1 MKKLEDYL
9 YYEEKNPDLR
19 IYLGDCLEI
28 LPLLPKVDLVF
39 TDPPYGIGIAEW
51 DSVDYYDFLFTESMR
66 VLKDGCY
73 AFIFSTKKNLKR
85 PNFKHDIFAV
95 VKNFAQYRQHLGMFD
110 AWYPIIYF
118 VNGKPRKLHTKEY
131 KVKRNWFL
139 LNTANTS
146 RNKDNPK
153 TNSKHETPKNMDI
166 INHIVDC
173 YSKQFDTVL
182 DPFMGSGTTG
192 VACKELG
199 RNFIGIEISEKYCEI
214 AKKRLKATTKSLF

>member
-1 MKKLEDYL
+1 MI
-9 YYEEKNPDLR
+9 DLR
-19 IYLGDCLEI
+19 LGDCLEVMKTI
-28 LPLLPKVDLVF
+28 PDNSVDLVL

-51 DSVDYYDFLFTESMR
+51 DKIDYYDFLFKESMR
-66 VLKDGCY
+66 VLKEGCY

-85 PNFKHDIFAV
+85 PDFKHDIYAV
-95 VKNFAQYRQHLGMFD
+95 IKNFSQYRQHLGMID

-118 VNGKPRKLHTKEY
+118 VKGKPRRLQQ
-131 KVKRNWFL
+131 KRNWFL

-153 TNSKHETPKNMDI
+153 TDNDHETPKNMDI
-166 INHIVDC
+166 INHIIKC
-173 YSKQFDTVL
+173 HSKQTDIVL

-199 RNFIGIEISEKYCEI
+199 RNFIGIEISPEYFKI
-214 AKKRLKATTKSLF
+214 AERRINNTTENLL